1 MPGSSGVLGTP
12 RGTEGGPAPSG
23 AVLGGRVGGGGGT
36 VEEGCGG
43 EDTGTVRAQLG
54 GAGEGLLGP
63 RKGIRESQRREGNSP
78 GVDEKAPCKVGTT
91 ALLNVTMCWDRA
103 SLFGGEV
110 NLCVSF

>member
-23 AVLGGRVGGGGGT
+23 AVIGGRVGGGRGT

-54 GAGEGLLGP
+54 EGGEGEGLLGDGNAP
-63 RKGIRESQRREGNSP
+63 RKASERVRGERGI
-78 GVDEKAPCKVGTT
+78 
-91 ALLNVTMCWDRA
+91 LLGLMRKLPAKWGPQP
-103 SLFGGEV
+103 S
-110 NLCVSF
+110 

>member
-12 RGTEGGPAPSG
+12 QGTEGGPAPSG

-54 GAGEGLLGP
+54 GGGRGRGSWETVTP
-63 RKGIRESQRREGNSP
+63 QERHQRESEER
-78 GVDEKAPCKVGTT
+78 
-91 ALLNVTMCWDRA
+91 
-103 SLFGGEV
+103 GEF
-110 NLCVSF
+110 SWG